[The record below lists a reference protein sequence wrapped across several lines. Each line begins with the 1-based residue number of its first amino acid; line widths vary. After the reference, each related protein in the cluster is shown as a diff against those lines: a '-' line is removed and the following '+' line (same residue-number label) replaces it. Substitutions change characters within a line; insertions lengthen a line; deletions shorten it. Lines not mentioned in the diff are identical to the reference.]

1 MTHFVNPREVGK
13 DLVSYLIDLSDGGAD
28 YSLECIGDVN
38 IMRQALECTHRG
50 WGESVIIGVPGAG
63 QEIATRPFQ
72 LVTGC
77 VWKRTAFGGVKS
89 RRDVPKFVDGYMDGK
104 IKIDPMI
111 THTMPLEKINDA
123 FDLMNRGESIRGVV
137 NYSQRI
143 SAQSQ
148 VIEIS
153 SK

>member
-63 QEIATRPFQ
+63 
-72 LVTGC
+72 
-77 VWKRTAFGGVKS
+77 
-89 RRDVPKFVDGYMDGK
+89 
-104 IKIDPMI
+104 
-111 THTMPLEKINDA
+111 
-123 FDLMNRGESIRGVV
+123 
-137 NYSQRI
+137 
-143 SAQSQ
+143 
-148 VIEIS
+148 
-153 SK
+153 